1 MPTLSVG
8 KTKQSLADA
17 RGSEALLNPHR
28 QGAAGVTLIEM
39 LVVVALI
46 ALMAGISYPAITS
59 GIESLRLRGATNGVV
74 SFLDYGLSRAER
86 RQQMVEITISKADNS
101 IEMRSSEPGFFRKLE
116 LPEGVSIVQVLPQL
130 PDNPDPNLKRDFL
143 LYPGGTV
150 PPLGLQLIN
159 RRNVQRVVRVD
170 PITGV
175 PHVEAPE
182 QAP

>member
-1 MPTLSVG
+1 MPTSSAG
-8 KTKQSLADA
+8 RTKLQNRLPYG
-17 RGSEALLNPHR
+17 RGSL
-28 QGAAGVTLIEM
+28 GVTLIEM

-46 ALMAGISYPAITS
+46 ALMVGISYPAITS
-59 GIESLRLRGATNGVV
+59 GIESLRLNAATNGVV

-86 RQQMVEITISKADNS
+86 RQQMVEITISKAENS
-101 IEMRSSEPGFFRKLE
+101 LEMRSSEPGFFRKLE
-116 LPEGVSIVQVLPQL
+116 MPEGVSIVQVLPQL
-130 PDNPDPNLKRDFL
+130 TDNSDPDLKRDFL
-143 LYPGGTV
+143 LYPGGTI

>member
-1 MPTLSVG
+1 MPTSSVG
-8 KTKQSLADA
+8 KT
-17 RGSEALLNPHR
+17 NPSSNS
-28 QGAAGVTLIEM
+28 GVTLVEM

-46 ALMAGISYPAITS
+46 SLMVGISFPAITS
-59 GIESLRLRGATNGVV
+59 GIDSLRLNAATNGVV

-86 RQQMVEITISKADNS
+86 RQQVMEITISKTDNS
-101 IEMRSSEPGFFRKLE
+101 LEMRSSEPGFYRKMQM
-116 LPEGVSIVQVLPQL
+116 PDGVSIVQVLPPL
-130 PDNPDPNLKRDFL
+130 PDNPDAKRNFL

-175 PHVEAPE
+175 PHVEAPPVNE
-182 QAP
+182 